1 MEGSKREVDLGKEDD
16 SSLSTN
22 TDPSQGRLRDMTDA
36 VEESLLETML
46 RRVRISAVRREGRIE
61 KACSLVRNILISQR
75 MRE

>member
-1 MEGSKREVDLGKEDD
+1 MEGRKREVDLGKEDD

-46 RRVRISAVRREGRIE
+46 RRVGISAVRVGRGE
-61 KACSLVRNILISQR
+61 KACSLVRNILIFQR